1 LLNNLLLATATATV
15 LLGTLYPLAAEVLGG
30 LRLSVGA
37 PYFDTVFPPLM
48 LPLVALMV
56 LGPLVPWARARW
68 AGLRRWLPVAL
79 GALAAAVALAL

>member
-1 LLNNLLLATATATV
+1 
-15 LLGTLYPLAAEVLGG
+15 
-30 LRLSVGA
+30 

-79 GALAAAVALAL
+79 GALAAAVALALGLQASLWTAAGLAAG